1 MLALIEH
8 EGRLLL
14 ELRSDCDEWGL
25 PGGAVEPDEYIEDA
39 LRREVFEETNLVVTH
54 PEPFGVFSDASRIVA
69 YPDGNVVRLISFVY
83 RVEVEDMSPL
93 QTSEESLDLRF
104 FDREGLRDLDI
115 VETAAPVI

>member
-25 PGGAVEPDEYIEDA
+25 PGGAVEPDEDIEDA

-54 PEPFGVFSDASRIVA
+54 PELFGVFSDASRIVA
-69 YPDGNVVRLISFVY
+69 YPDGSVVRLISFVY

>member
-69 YPDGNVVRLISFVY
+69 YPDGSVVRLISFVY